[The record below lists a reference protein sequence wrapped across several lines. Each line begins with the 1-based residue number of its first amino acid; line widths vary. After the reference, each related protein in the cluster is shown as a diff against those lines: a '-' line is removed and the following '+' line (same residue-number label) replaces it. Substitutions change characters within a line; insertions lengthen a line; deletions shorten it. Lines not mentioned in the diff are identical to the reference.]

1 MPPGRVRLTSLVTLV
16 NGEAMNLDTACKAM
30 LGLLRRKGTEE
41 AADMFTSS
49 ASKNTDYV
57 LAGDEIGSKLEPVNS
72 LGVFPALD
80 ETAFEELLS

>member
-1 MPPGRVRLTSLVTLV
+1 
-16 NGEAMNLDTACKAM
+16 MNLDTACKAM

-57 LAGDEIGSKLEPVNS
+57 LARDEAGSKWEKANA
-72 LGVFPALD
+72 LGVPVLNE
-80 ETAFEELLS
+80 ETFEGLFSGGRNL

>member
-57 LAGDEIGSKLEPVNS
+57 LARRLPRPRRNRLRRTVLLTRYHAG
-72 LGVFPALD
+72 
-80 ETAFEELLS
+80 TATP